1 MTKQF
6 LLASD
11 FDQTLSFH
19 DSGVVLSELIG
30 FHGFHDKVK
39 GLAEMNLVQQGAE
52 LSYLIL
58 HDPDF
63 RNVRREHLL
72 ETGKRIRLKHDV
84 ALFARA
90 LDNLAEGYKFHFNVI
105 SAAPQEIIESAL
117 EGIAPPDHIFGTRFR
132 YKEATG
138 EVDSIIRASAG
149 WGKITV
155 LEELRTTLGISH
167 DQIIY
172 MGDGSS
178 DLPVMMHINQ
188 YDGLTIAVSEA
199 KFITR
204 VAKRT
209 VLSDNAMSV
218 LVPVLEKV
226 MRWDSAKIRRFFA
239 SYGLTLL
246 EWEKVRTFPK
256 SVPQAI
262 IFRSA
267 CRKKAILRVMANV
280 KTKKG
285 VIGILTGGGD
295 VPGLNPA
302 IRGVTLRALR
312 EGFDVIGIR
321 HGWAGLVDMVRDKD
335 FDNSDNFLLLDEE
348 IVDRTGRTG
357 GTFLHSSRT
366 NPGRVS
372 KSNVP
377 AHLKDKFTAEKNDLT
392 AEVLKNLA
400 WLGIDMLIRIG
411 GDDTLSYGVRLHTE
425 G

>member
-1 MTKQF
+1 MAKQY

-11 FDQTLSFH
+11 FDQTLSFN

-30 FHGFHDKVK
+30 FHAFHDKVK

-63 RNVRREHLL
+63 RRVRREHLV

-90 LDNLAEGYKFHFNVI
+90 LDTLGEGHKFHFNVI
-105 SAAPQEIIESAL
+105 SAAPQEIIQSAL
-117 EGIAPPDHIFGTRFR
+117 EGIVPPDHIFGTRFR
-132 YKEATG
+132 YNEATG

-155 LEELRTTLGISH
+155 LEELRANLGISH

-178 DLPVMMHINQ
+178 DLPVMMHVNQ

-199 KFITR
+199 KFISR

-226 MRWDSAKIRRFFA
+226 MHWDSAKIRRFFA
-239 SYGLTLL
+239 SNGLTLL
-246 EWEKVRTFPK
+246 EWEKVRT
-256 SVPQAI
+256 
-262 IFRSA
+262 
-267 CRKKAILRVMANV
+267 
-280 KTKKG
+280 
-285 VIGILTGGGD
+285 
-295 VPGLNPA
+295 
-302 IRGVTLRALR
+302 
-312 EGFDVIGIR
+312 
-321 HGWAGLVDMVRDKD
+321 
-335 FDNSDNFLLLDEE
+335 
-348 IVDRTGRTG
+348 
-357 GTFLHSSRT
+357 
-366 NPGRVS
+366 
-372 KSNVP
+372 
-377 AHLKDKFTAEKNDLT
+377 
-392 AEVLKNLA
+392 
-400 WLGIDMLIRIG
+400 DMLTIQ
-411 GDDTLSYGVRLHTE
+411 DSAEPVAATPAS
-425 G
+425 